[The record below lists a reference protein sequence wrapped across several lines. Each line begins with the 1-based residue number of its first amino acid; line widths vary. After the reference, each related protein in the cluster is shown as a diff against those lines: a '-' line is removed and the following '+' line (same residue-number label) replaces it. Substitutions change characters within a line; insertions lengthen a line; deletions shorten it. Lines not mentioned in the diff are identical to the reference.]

1 MQIGNKELVPGSLLT
16 IIGFLLVS
24 GFFFLFYQHLRHK
37 MILMIKRYLS
47 AYNEYCEVS
56 VEGAYIDM
64 KLRIGNRE
72 SGTGNWFLVPYLS
85 KCLGYFKI
93 IDREQ
98 GIGNREPGSSSL
110 FLILVC
116 NTNISKVQIGNK
128 QTVPG
133 SFLTIILFILVSGFV
148 YFISM

>member
-1 MQIGNKELVPGSLLT
+1 M
-16 IIGFLLVS
+16 II
-24 GFFFLFYQHLRHK
+24 K
-37 MILMIKRYLS
+37 IKRYLS
-47 AYNEYCEVS
+47 AYNEYCEVC
-56 VEGAYIDM
+56 VEGAYINM

-85 KCLGYFKI
+85 KRLGYFKI

-98 GIGNREPGSSSL
+98 AIGNQEPGTNSL

-128 QTVPG
+128 EPVPG
-133 SFLTIILFILVSGFV
+133 TFLIIILFILVSGYV